1 MCLIGKRCDAKPNDL
16 DNPESH
22 QRCHE
27 KTDFMIKNFDP
38 GILWSEYRLR
48 NDVVVHLYKH

>member
-38 GILWSEYRLR
+38 GILWSEYGLR
-48 NDVVVHLYKH
+48 NDVVVHLYKR